1 MRATIPIG
9 RVAELRLRHSLLRL
23 QSGETTL
30 LRAGVS
36 EVCAAY
42 HPTSRLFA
50 RALVQYRT
58 NHRTAASLPL
68 VPPSQTRALA
78 SQLLLSY
85 RVDAQSA
92 ALVGYGDT
100 RDAPD
105 VQPGAPEGDTIDDGL
120 RPMVRSFFVKLS
132 YAWRP

>member
-1 MRATIPIG
+1 M
-9 RVAELRLRHSLLRL
+9 
-23 QSGETTL
+23 L

-36 EVCAAY
+36 EIRGAY
-42 HPTSRLFA
+42 HPTSRTFA

-58 NHRTAASLPL
+58 TRRTAAAPVGTVFSAR
-68 VPPSQTRALA
+68 SLA

-85 RVDAQSA
+85 RVDAQTA

-100 RDAPD
+100 REAPFRQPPGPDA
-105 VQPGAPEGDTIDDGL
+105 ERTMSDDL
-120 RPMVRSFFVKLS
+120 VPMARTFFLKLS